1 MLNDTILR
9 MQRYYV
15 EESQESQTQRE
26 EGEGER
32 WKLMT
37 LGAKKNQVDA
47 DYLLIDQYCTLH
59 SVQCTLYI
67 VHCTVCNKGIRDS
80 CSTADIFNHFLV
92 VV

>member
-15 EESQESQTQRE
+15 EESQVSQTQRE

-47 DYLLIDQYCTLH
+47 DYLLTVY
-59 SVQCTLYI
+59 SVQWSIVYT
-67 VHCTVCNKGIRDS
+67 VHC
-80 CSTADIFNHFLV
+80 
-92 VV
+92 

>member
-1 MLNDTILR
+1 MYAMLNDTILR

-47 DYLLIDQYCTLH
+47 DYLLIT
-59 SVQCTLYI
+59 VQCTVINIVHCTVYI
-67 VHCTVCNKGIRDS
+67 VHCTLYSVQ
-80 CSTADIFNHFLV
+80 
-92 VV
+92 